1 MDEKHYSAVSAYLN
15 ERNIGERMV
24 YFRTIPQTSGRSPGP
39 NSLVRKLNM
48 ASGSFGDWVREELK
62 HSFDFEC
69 ADTLQAFRNA
79 SRAVTREGQV
89 KHSTMRH
96 EKNDR
101 HSVNEPQSVGP
112 GIRQ

>member
-1 MDEKHYSAVSAYLN
+1 
-15 ERNIGERMV
+15 
-24 YFRTIPQTSGRSPGP
+24 
-39 NSLVRKLNM
+39 M
-48 ASGSFGDWVREELK
+48 ASGSFGDWVCEELK

-69 ADTLQAFRNA
+69 VETLQAFRNA

-101 HSVNEPQSVGP
+101 HSVTDRNQWVLGFDNKEKWALFKQKAAEIGGRISEREERSEERSG
-112 GIRQ
+112 GKECGRT